1 MAPGHPLD
9 RFIHRLAIAGPLAD
23 ADRQAIL
30 DLPVTLRSV
39 APATY
44 LMREGEPPIS
54 CAILVSGYA
63 FRHKITGA
71 GARQIVSLHI
81 PGEALD
87 LQSVGLTYVDHN
99 IQTLTHADLAVVPVA
114 ALRELMVGRPAITGA
129 VLAQVLI
136 EGSMFREWVVNVGRR
151 SARERLA
158 HLLCEFACRLDAQG
172 LSDGDGYELP
182 MTQEQI
188 GDALGL
194 TSVHV
199 NRSIK
204 ALSEEG
210 LLSRKGRLL
219 HFPNIRRL
227 REVGDFSELYLHL
240 QQRHA

>member
-1 MAPGHPLD
+1 LELPHPLD
-9 RFIHRLAIAGPLAD
+9 LLLRKLDGGRMLDL
-23 ADRQAIL
+23 ADRQAVL
-30 DLPVTLRSV
+30 DLPMTVRSV
-39 APATY
+39 PAATY
-44 LMREGEPPIS
+44 LTREGEPPGS
-54 CAILVSGYA
+54 CAVIIEGYA
-63 FRHKITGA
+63 FRHKITGN

-87 LQSVGLTYVDHN
+87 FQGLTLAHADHN
-99 IQTLTHADLAVVPVA
+99 IQTLTRAELAVVPMSA
-114 ALRELMVGRPAITGA
+114 IRELTLTRPAVGRAIVTQMLVEA
-129 VLAQVLI
+129 SI
-136 EGSMFREWVVNVGRR
+136 FREWIVNVGRR

-172 LSDGDGYELP
+172 LADGGGYELP

-210 LLSRKGRLL
+210 LLTRKGRVIS
-219 HFPNIRRL
+219 FPDIRRL

-240 QQRHA
+240 QPPI